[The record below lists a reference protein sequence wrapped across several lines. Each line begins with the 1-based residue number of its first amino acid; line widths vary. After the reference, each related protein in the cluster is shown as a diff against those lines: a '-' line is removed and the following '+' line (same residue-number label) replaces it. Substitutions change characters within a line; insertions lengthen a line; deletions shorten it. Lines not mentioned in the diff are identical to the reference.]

1 MAAGGPDGDTA
12 VMNPFRSVPSRQLIA
27 VLALVGV
34 GVLIGPPA
42 LASGSIRVPQPTL
55 QRDWPIAVPV
65 PAGTITG
72 TTGVRPSETVGLLA
86 RGSVPQLDRRVVAL
100 YTSHGLRQAAN
111 GTLVFSSR
119 TYRVIVSLRNHDHSA
134 STTEVVVW
142 LQTR

>member
-1 MAAGGPDGDTA
+1 MYPS
-12 VMNPFRSVPSRQLIA
+12 RSVPSRQLIA

-34 GVLIGPPA
+34 CVLSGPPA
-42 LASGSIRVPQPTL
+42 LASAGRVPRPTL

-86 RGSVPQLDRRVVAL
+86 RGSAPQLDRRVVAL
-100 YTSHGLRQAAN
+100 YTSHGLKQATN
-111 GTLVFSSR
+111 GTLVFANR
-119 TYRVIVSLRNHDHSA
+119 TYRVTVSLRNHDHSA

>member
-1 MAAGGPDGDTA
+1 MAGGRSNGDTA
-12 VMNPFRSVPSRQLIA
+12 AMHPFRSVPSHQLIA

-42 LASGSIRVPQPTL
+42 LASGGRAPRPTL

-86 RGSVPQLDRRVVAL
+86 RGSVPQLGRSVVAL
-100 YTSHGLRQAAN
+100 YTSHGFKQAAN
-111 GTLVFSSR
+111 GTLVFSRR
-119 TYRVIVSLRNHDHSA
+119 TYRVTVNLRNHDHSA
-134 STTEVVVW
+134 STTEVAVW
-142 LQTR
+142 LQTW